1 MHKFRQWYFLFC
13 ILVLIFFY
21 LDDRERKLRLP
32 QLPQQKGNIMDSV
45 GKYSHGNWSPPTTPD
60 ILLLTRRCC
69 KLSFTYKEHDV
80 FHKRC
85 IRLLFIELFVYL
97 IYPHDQRATL
107 SEVLLY
113 PEAEFSKLDHIS
125 TPWCSLLFL
134 TIISKLSTLNNL

>member
-13 ILVLIFFY
+13 ILVLIFY

-69 KLSFTYKEHDV
+69 KLAFPYKEHDV

-125 TPWCSLLFL
+125 TPRGSLLFL